1 MLECDTFFDKD
12 FTMFGFDLFKRAPV
26 TLIIF
31 WMNIFTMSVA
41 MYLSHSLNVSSDVLI
56 YMGALR
62 HNDYSPHLVSSI
74 FLHAGI
80 FHILMNM
87 MTLLF
92 LGKKLEPFIGS
103 NRFIIFYM
111 LCGVVGSLFAT
122 TFNHSHAAVVGAS
135 GAILGLIAADL
146 VIQIRLKTYKSERG
160 RKEFKALLIDL
171 VIISAVSSLPFV
183 SAGAHIGG
191 FLCGFIMTWL
201 IPMNKLLNTPRQ
213 EVKTQVIQEN
223 NT

>member
-1 MLECDTFFDKD
+1 
-12 FTMFGFDLFKRAPV
+12 MFGFDLFKRAPV

-41 MYLSHSLNVSSDVLI
+41 MYLSHSLNVKAEVLI
-56 YMGALR
+56 YMGALL
-62 HNDYSPHLVSSI
+62 HNDYTHHLVTSM

-103 NRFIIFYM
+103 NRFIVFYL
-111 LCGVVGSLFAT
+111 LCGVVGGLFAT

-146 VIQIRLKTYKSERG
+146 VIQLRLKTYKTEQG

-171 VIISAVSSLPFV
+171 VIISAVSALPFV
-183 SAGAHIGG
+183 SAGAHFGG
-191 FLCGFIMTWL
+191 FLCGFIMTWF
-201 IPMNKLLNTPRQ
+201 IPLSKMQPTLQK
-213 EVKTQVIQEN
+213 EVEKAEAI
-223 NT
+223 